1 MIKNILIFISGMIT
15 MFVLIMLVGVL
26 SENSVDSGLTI
37 FEQEGSCV
45 TSASLKVFQ
54 TLGEQDKALAE
65 FGSFPNT
72 TMVLLTNDENQAYYD
87 DLVVKIPKGRCA
99 KQIGTYQYM
108 TAQNI
113 QKTVPV
119 VKIK

>member
-1 MIKNILIFISGMIT
+1 MIKNILIFISGMVT
-15 MFVLIMLVGVL
+15 MFVLIILIGIL
-26 SENSVDSGLTI
+26 SENSIDSGLTI
-37 FEQEGSCV
+37 FEQEGSCI
-45 TSASLKVFQ
+45 TSSSIKIFQ
-54 TLGEQDKALAE
+54 TLDEQDKALAE
-65 FGSFPNT
+65 FGSFPNL

-87 DLVVKIPKGRCA
+87 NLVIKIPKGKCA

-113 QKTVPV
+113 QRTVPV